1 MFCPVLLV
9 FQCIHLLVTASYQDL
24 IVANQFGRQWTVYRN
39 SIATTRKCRSSA
51 LDLATVAR
59 TGVPP
64 TTQGTAQHPGQRP
77 GEESSEE
84 PQAIGGNNS
93 EAAPGGAA
101 RIEDD
106 YLTVTLLS
114 AGLAGML
121 TRRRLAAAGQHAGP
135 GDGLLPPA
143 WRLGFSRLWWRCQAQ
158 DVRPFESD
166 LDLLAECAH
175 PLVAW
180 RVSLSLSDEDLQS
193 CLLVDG
199 ELSGL
204 AEQGARLA
212 GADVEAEWIENRV
225 YEALRRV
232 AEVNGGDD
240 DREVERIYAV
250 LRRRIIDHPVLTDR
264 DLSRWEREFRSVD
277 SSGQTYVRRL
287 VEVAYVPRPAQG
299 KQQYFRCAGC
309 KNTVPGAGAVC
320 GTAGCTAGMAEQVT
334 ANPLA
339 VLYEQHRATR
349 RFVHDPGLVENRI
362 FDALASDAKLD
373 GKVRLTAYPRL
384 DALDLLIEFLGT
396 GDDGRPRVVRTWG
409 VDAKDQVSARLLG
422 RSFTWPGSVR
432 CDRRFLA
439 LPMHRARH
447 PGYTGDLTAELEGRV
462 EGVEV
467 VDEERLTA
475 MVKAT
480 AREVAR

>member
-1 MFCPVLLV
+1 MD
-9 FQCIHLLVTASYQDL
+9 A
-24 IVANQFGRQWTVYRN
+24 
-39 SIATTRKCRSSA
+39 A
-51 LDLATVAR
+51 L
-59 TGVPP
+59 
-64 TTQGTAQHPGQRP
+64 PGD
-77 GEESSEE
+77 
-84 PQAIGGNNS
+84 
-93 EAAPGGAA
+93 AA

-121 TRRRLAAAGQHAGP
+121 GRRRLAASGQHTAI

-143 WRLGFSRLWWRCQAQ
+143 WRLGFSRLWWRCLMQG
-158 DVRPFESD
+158 VPPFESD
-166 LDLLAECAH
+166 LDLLAVCAH

-180 RVSLSLSDEDLQS
+180 PVSLSLSDEDLQS
-193 CLLVDG
+193 SLLVDS

-240 DREVERIYAV
+240 DREIERIYAI

-287 VEVAYVPRPAQG
+287 VEVAYLPRPAQG
-299 KQQYFRCAGC
+299 RQSYLRCTGC
-309 KNTVPGAGAVC
+309 KNPVSDADDAC
-320 GTAGCTAGMAEQVT
+320 GTAGCARGVAEQVT
-334 ANPLA
+334 VNPLA

-362 FDALASDAKLD
+362 FDALASDTKLN

-384 DALDLLIEFLGT
+384 DALDLLIEFLSV
-396 GDDGRPRVVRTWG
+396 GDDGRPVVVETWG

-422 RSFTWPGSVR
+422 RSFTWPDSIR
-432 CDRRFLA
+432 CDRRFLV

-447 PGYTGDLTAELEGRV
+447 PGYVGDLTAELEGRV
-462 EGVEV
+462 DGVEV
-467 VDEERLTA
+467 VDEEKLIA

-480 AREVAR
+480 AREVAW

>member
-1 MFCPVLLV
+1 VSRERGAADESG
-9 FQCIHLLVTASYQDL
+9 TD
-24 IVANQFGRQWTVYRN
+24 IV
-39 SIATTRKCRSSA
+39 
-51 LDLATVAR
+51 
-59 TGVPP
+59 P
-64 TTQGTAQHPGQRP
+64 
-77 GEESSEE
+77 
-84 PQAIGGNNS
+84 
-93 EAAPGGAA
+93 PGGAA

-121 TRRRLAAAGQHAGP
+121 SRRRLATAGHRTGT

-143 WRLGFSRLWWRCQAQ
+143 WRLGYSRLWWRYQAQ
-158 DVRPFESD
+158 GVPPVGSD
-166 LDLLAECAH
+166 LDLLALCAH
-175 PLVAW
+175 PLMAW
-180 RVSLSLSDEDLQS
+180 PVSLSLSDEDLQS

-232 AEVNGGDD
+232 AAVNGADN
-240 DREVERIYAV
+240 DREIERIYAV

-264 DLSRWEREFRSVD
+264 ELSSWEREFRSAD

-287 VEVAYVPRPAQG
+287 VEVAYGARPAQG
-299 KQQYFRCAGC
+299 REQYLRCAGC
-309 KNTVPGAGAVC
+309 KNPVSDPEAAC
-320 GTAGCTAGMAEQVT
+320 GTAGCAAGAAEQVT
-334 ANPLA
+334 VNPLA

-362 FDALASDAKLD
+362 FDALVCDTKLN

-384 DALDLLIEFLGT
+384 DALDLLIEFLGA
-396 GDDGRPRVVRTWG
+396 GNDGRLVVVETWG

-422 RSFTWPGSVR
+422 RGFTWPDSIR

-447 PGYTGDLTAELEGRV
+447 PEYVGDLTAELEGRV
-462 EGVEV
+462 SGVEV

>member
-1 MFCPVLLV
+1 MAVEQAAADEDDANTAPPV
-9 FQCIHLLVTASYQDL
+9 
-24 IVANQFGRQWTVYRN
+24 
-39 SIATTRKCRSSA
+39 
-51 LDLATVAR
+51 
-59 TGVPP
+59 
-64 TTQGTAQHPGQRP
+64 
-77 GEESSEE
+77 
-84 PQAIGGNNS
+84 
-93 EAAPGGAA
+93 GAA
-101 RIEDD
+101 HIEDD

-121 TRRRLAAAGQHAGP
+121 SRRRLAAAGQHTGP

-143 WRLGFSRLWWRCQAQ
+143 WRLGFSRLWWRCLMEG
-158 DVRPFESD
+158 VPPFESD
-166 LDLLAECAH
+166 LDLLAMCAH

-180 RVSLSLSDEDLQS
+180 PVPLSLSDEDLQS
-193 CLLVDG
+193 SLLADG
-199 ELSGL
+199 ELSPL

-240 DREVERIYAV
+240 DRAVERIYAV

-264 DLSRWEREFRSVD
+264 ELSRWEREFRCVD

-287 VEVAYVPRPAQG
+287 VEVAYVLRPAQG
-299 KQQYFRCAGC
+299 KQQYLRCTGC
-309 KNTVPGAGAVC
+309 KNTIPDRGAAC
-320 GTAGCTAGMAEQVT
+320 GTAGCTATTAEQET

-339 VLYEQHRATR
+339 VLFEQHRATR

-362 FDALASDAKLD
+362 FDALVGDATLD
-373 GKVRLTAYPRL
+373 GRVRLTAYPGV

-396 GDDGRPRVVRTWG
+396 SDDGHPVVGRTWG

-422 RSFTWPGSVR
+422 RSFTWPDSIR

-447 PGYTGDLTAELEGRV
+447 PGYVGDLTAELEGRV
-462 EGVEV
+462 DGVEV
-467 VDEERLTA
+467 VDEERLTR